1 MPAQEAIPP
10 GVRRKLLEDFDKAGF
25 MDRYGADLWVVII
38 AFTCVFLH
46 VCRTQIKSFLNS
58 LKPNWNVNR
67 KNPLYMPIAGY
78 VHRNPGQ
85 TPAEATMDNFSDSI
99 GDIVTEVV
107 RIAMLPLL
115 FALSALTEVVTL
127 FVEVLNMIRALF
139 NYLRNMIAKIVQDA
153 VSRAEAIIVPMQTIV
168 HSAQGLLGKMGGLL
182 AGMSYIGS
190 GAFLTV
196 GSALM
201 WLVSIVLEIMLII
214 VIFVAAMIALA
225 IVLYLIPFGIGAA
238 LSRAVVALT
247 VVPGI
252 FILLF
257 ILPLYI
263 ITSLIVNGVLDAHTK
278 SAPSIPMCFDGN
290 TRIGVHG
297 KDQPVPLRSVRPGDM
312 LRTGDRVTA
321 VFKLLA
327 KGQDVCKLGSTVVT
341 GNHSVLHPTRG
352 WIASRDHPD
361 AVPVPDYDEEHVYCM
376 NTSSKRICLDGMT
389 FADWDDLDEAD
400 FETLQHS
407 AAPLPAR
414 FGPQDI
420 HPFLASGHRATAKVR
435 LADGSSAAICSVEPG
450 TRLAGGGTCLG
461 HVQLLPNDSARD
473 GVPAH
478 HLVVDSGRFVCD
490 GSLVSHYDAC
500 IETYLSTPDAS
511 SKFLSS
517 ASL

>member
-1 MPAQEAIPP
+1 MYIAMPAREAIPP
-10 GVRRKLLEDFDKAGF
+10 GVRKKLLEDFDKAGF
-25 MDRYGADLWVVII
+25 MDRYGADLWLVII

-46 VCRTQIKSFLNS
+46 VCRTQIKAFLNS

-107 RIAMLPLL
+107 RIAMVPLL
-115 FALSALTEVVTL
+115 FALSALTEAITL
-127 FVEVLNMIRALF
+127 FVDVLNAIRALF
-139 NYLRNMIAKIVQDA
+139 DYLRNMIARIVQDA
-153 VSRAEAIIVPMQTIV
+153 IARAESIIVPMLSIL
-168 HSAQGLLGKMGGLL
+168 HSSQGLLGKMTGLMTGL
-182 AGMSYIGS
+182 GYVGS
-190 GAFLTV
+190 GAFLTA

-201 WLVSIVLEIMLII
+201 WLVAIVLDIMLLL
-214 VIFVAAMIALA
+214 VAFVAAMIALA
-225 IVLYLIPFGIGAA
+225 IILYAIPFGIGTVM
-238 LSRAVVALT
+238 SRVVVRLAVI
-247 VVPGI
+247 PGI

-257 ILPLYI
+257 ILPFYI
-263 ITSLIVNGVLDAHTK
+263 ITALIVNGVLDAHTH
-278 SAPSIPMCFDGN
+278 SAPSIPMCFDGE
-290 TRIGVHG
+290 TPVGVHG
-297 KDQPVPLRSVRPGDM
+297 EDKPVALRSVRPGDK

-341 GNHSVLHPTRG
+341 GNHSVLHPTQG

-361 AVPVPDYDEEHVYCM
+361 AVPLPGYNEEYVYCM
-376 NTSSKRICLDGMT
+376 NTSSKRIHLNGTT
-389 FADWDDLDEAD
+389 FADWDDLDESD

-420 HPFLASGHRATAKVR
+420 HPFLASGHKATSKVR
-435 LADGSSAAICSVEPG
+435 LADGSSAAIHTVEPG

-461 HVQLLPNDSARD
+461 HVELLPTDSSGNGAI
-473 GVPAH
+473 AH
-478 HLVVDSGRFVCD
+478 HLVVDSGRFLCD
-490 GSLVSHYDAC
+490 GSWVTHYDTC
-500 IETYLSTPDAS
+500 IETYLSTPATPRQV
-511 SKFLSS
+511 FI
-517 ASL
+517 